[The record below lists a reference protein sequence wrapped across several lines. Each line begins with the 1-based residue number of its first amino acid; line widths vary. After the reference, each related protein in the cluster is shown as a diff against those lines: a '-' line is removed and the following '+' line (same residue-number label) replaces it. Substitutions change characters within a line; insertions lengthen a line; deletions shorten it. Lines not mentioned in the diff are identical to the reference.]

1 MWKSLANI
9 PLSQISAADGEKMK
23 ELRKEIGIDG
33 RRYRAFCLSIVGSFA
48 RFINFEIVYLLSCPF
63 QQFLINPYYISNKYF
78 NYVSL

>member
-9 PLSQISAADGEKMK
+9 PLSQISAADEEKMK